1 MVSLIYT
8 GSYEDVGVA
17 YTKAFKYINE
27 NNFAVVDHSREI
39 YLNDPNTV
47 NEEELMTEIQIP
59 VRKEA

>member
-1 MVSLIYT
+1 MSTEI
-8 GSYEDVGVA
+8 
-17 YTKAFKYINE
+17 
-27 NNFAVVDHSREI
+27 REI